1 MDTGQT
7 LWILLAAAL
16 IGSWFFAS
24 GQWAKLLLVLSR
36 RVAGLRSRS
45 IVVDGIRWHYLEG
58 GKGPLLVALH
68 GFGGDADNW
77 FRAALRLRRHFHLIA
92 PDLPGFGESESTP
105 SLAFDIPAQVQ
116 RLHAFLGALDAKPV
130 ALAGNSMGGWL
141 ACAYAQTHPGSL
153 QALWLLAPLGVA
165 GVPRSPML
173 EAIDQGYENPLSIST
188 KKQYRQRVV
197 QAMFGRVPWIPHP
210 LMAFYAHRG
219 IRASADAAAR
229 FRQVERSPVALETI
243 VRGLRLPIHL
253 QWGSRDRAV
262 DPAGAQV
269 LAAARPDI
277 DVQLFEGIGHLPML
291 EAPRE
296 SSAQWLAFCHHH
308 GILDS

>member
-1 MDTGQT
+1 M
-7 LWILLAAAL
+7 LWVLLAAAL

-24 GQWAKLLLVLSR
+24 GPWARLLLVLSR
-36 RVAGLRSRS
+36 RAAGLRSRS
-45 IVVDGIRWHYLEG
+45 IVVDDIRWHYLEG

-77 FRAALRLRRHFHLIA
+77 FRAAPRLRRHFHLIA
-92 PDLPGFGESESTP
+92 PDLPGFGESGAQDK
-105 SLAFDIPAQVQ
+105 LAFDIESQVE
-116 RLHAFLGALDAKPV
+116 RLHGFLQELQARPV
-130 ALAGNSMGGWL
+130 VMAGNSMGGWL
-141 ACAYAQTHPGSL
+141 AAAYARQHPETVRG
-153 QALWLLAPLGVA
+153 LWLLAPFGVS

-188 KKQYRQRVV
+188 KKQYRRRVV
-197 QAMFGRVPWIPHP
+197 QAMFGRVPWIPRP
-210 LMAFYAHRG
+210 LMAFYAQRG

-229 FRQVERSPVALETI
+229 FRQVERSPEALEAI
-243 VRGLRLPIHL
+243 VRGLKLPIHL
-253 QWGSRDRAV
+253 QWGSLDRAV

-308 GILDS
+308 GILDT